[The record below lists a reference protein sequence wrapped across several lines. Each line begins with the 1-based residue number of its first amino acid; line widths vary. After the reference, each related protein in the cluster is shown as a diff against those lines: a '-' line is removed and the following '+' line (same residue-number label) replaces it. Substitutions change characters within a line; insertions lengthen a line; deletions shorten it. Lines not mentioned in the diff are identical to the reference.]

1 MNFNVQVNDYLL
13 AWYLLYGASLSQE
26 LEKFKQKLYTK
37 YKNEYNLCYKDKKE
51 IIKYGKNFIPDNDL
65 LYNIIIES
73 PLFKSL
79 KKETQR
85 YKIIIEELWIKNE
98 NELSTYA
105 KDVLKIVFPKDI
117 NVFIVHPRL
126 QIKEYYKESNS
137 LIFGDEKDKKDMLM
151 SLMLIITRG
160 VISTKFENDLSEEIT
175 STVVELS
182 VLNEIGSRL
191 CGKSCYNLGNNN
203 LLPIK
208 KQLYPYWLMYLGYV
222 DEEAVLKKI
231 FKDNKDFKVNLAF
244 DITKY
249 KVDKNLK
256 KLNISQF
263 LEYCIRNSNTL
274 INIQAYELIDDDVE
288 VI

>member
-1 MNFNVQVNDYLL
+1 MIKIKQLQESFCQKVNERKEKNAHIVYV
-13 AWYLLYGASLSQE
+13 SQFATHCYSPPVIICTACG
-26 LEKFKQKLYTK
+26 EKFIT
-37 YKNEYNLCYKDKKE
+37 
-51 IIKYGKNFIPDNDL
+51 
-65 LYNIIIES
+65 
-73 PLFKSL
+73 
-79 KKETQR
+79 
-85 YKIIIEELWIKNE
+85 EEEE
-98 NELSTYA
+98 N
-105 KDVLKIVFPKDI
+105 
-117 NVFIVHPRL
+117 

-222 DEEAVLKKI
+222 DEETVLKKI

-263 LEYCIRNSNTL
+263 LEYCIRNSNTI